1 MNVWGITD
9 KGIVRQ
15 QNQDTYYS
23 YCDDVRGRA
32 LLLVCDGMGGANAG
46 NVASSVAVDVFVE
59 AAKQICKE
67 DAEPN
72 LQELMRHAFQ
82 TANSRVFEMSNS
94 NMEYAGMGTTLVGAA
109 ISGDD
114 TVVINAGD
122 SRAYQI
128 SGGELRQITRDH
140 SVVEDMIARGDIT
153 REASVHHPRKN
164 LITRALGTTQNISCD
179 VFEPDLK
186 PGDYLL
192 LCSDG
197 LSNIVTDQ
205 EMLHEVTHSVT
216 LEDACCNLFNLAM
229 MRGAPDNVTVVLFKK

>member
-59 AAKQICKE
+59 AAKQICEE
-67 DAEPN
+67 DAEPD

-128 SGGELRQITRDH
+128 SGGELRQG
-140 SVVEDMIARGDIT
+140 E
-153 REASVHHPRKN
+153 
-164 LITRALGTTQNISCD
+164 LIRQ
-179 VFEPDLK
+179 
-186 PGDYLL
+186 
-192 LCSDG
+192 
-197 LSNIVTDQ
+197 
-205 EMLHEVTHSVT
+205 
-216 LEDACCNLFNLAM
+216 LFGRLAHQW
-229 MRGAPDNVTVVLFKK
+229 GGCQKY